1 MNILVTA
8 LSLCNDRDLDPL
20 VEIRGRKILFPPSL
34 FCATVSFDDQKSCP
48 SLCLPSPSLFL
59 LWPHPFPLFFPL
71 LLLHHSPPVLFI
83 PFLSPCFP
91 QLLSMPITNS
101 PWPSSPT
108 TTGLFFG
115 IKQFPL
121 FYQGA
126 HRTGGGQLVLSQT
139 PFNHNSLTVFISMI
153 GFPAGASGK
162 ESAYQC
168 RRCKRLGFD
177 PWVGKIPGE
186 GNDYPPWYACLENSM
201 DRGSWQAIVHGA
213 AKSRT

>member
-20 VEIRGRKILFPPSL
+20 VEIGGRKILFPPSL
-34 FCATVSFDDQKSCP
+34 FCATVSFEDQESCP

-59 LWPHPFPLFFPL
+59 LWPHPFPLLFPL

-101 PWPSSPT
+101 PLPSSPT

-126 HRTGGGQLVLSQT
+126 HRTGGD
-139 PFNHNSLTVFISMI
+139 N
-153 GFPAGASGK
+153 
-162 ESAYQC
+162 
-168 RRCKRLGFD
+168 
-177 PWVGKIPGE
+177 
-186 GNDYPPWYACLENSM
+186 
-201 DRGSWQAIVHGA
+201 
-213 AKSRT
+213 